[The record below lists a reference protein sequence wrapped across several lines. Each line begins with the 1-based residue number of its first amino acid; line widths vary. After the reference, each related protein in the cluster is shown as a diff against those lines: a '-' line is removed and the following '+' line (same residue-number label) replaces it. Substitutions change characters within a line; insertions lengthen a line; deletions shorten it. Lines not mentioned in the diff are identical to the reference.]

1 MIRTSAD
8 TNQHGIGL
16 TRLTDEALRTPQT
29 RKRPTQR
36 DIARRAGVSQAA
48 VSLVL
53 AGGDGSRIPEETRAR
68 ILQASADL
76 GYAPNPAARSLV
88 GGRNYLLGFHTFEN
102 VFPADQSDFYF
113 PFLLGVEREATRQ
126 GYDLLL
132 FSPAT
137 KAGSP
142 LERGAV
148 PSRLWLADGCVL
160 LGRHID
166 RGVLI
171 DIVRNDFPVV
181 FIGRREV
188 PDLDIAYVGVDY
200 ERATRRLV
208 ERLIA
213 SGHRVLGYIGEPG
226 GGEQSQDRL
235 RGYFDGVAELPER
248 ERSLKHSKPLTDEEL
263 ARWIDGGITA
273 VLVEPGEDD
282 GNVAA
287 LEAAARRLG
296 VRIPEE
302 LSVAVLG
309 DPAFTTAQRSDW
321 TRFAVPRELVA
332 ERAVRMLVA
341 LLDGQSVDRHV
352 LVDAIEVNG
361 GTVTAPP
368 ARS

>member
-1 MIRTSAD
+1 
-8 TNQHGIGL
+8 
-16 TRLTDEALRTPQT
+16 LTDEAIRSLPV

-53 AGGDGSRIPEETRAR
+53 AGGDGTRIPADTRSR
-68 ILQASADL
+68 ILQAAADL

-88 GGRNYLLGFHTFEN
+88 GGRNYLLGFHTFED

-132 FSPAT
+132 FSPANRPGT
-137 KAGSP
+137 QVKP
-142 LERGAV
+142 GAV
-148 PSRLWLADGCVL
+148 PNRLWLADGCVL

-166 RGVLI
+166 RGTLA

-208 ERLIA
+208 ERLIS

-235 RGYFDGVAELPER
+235 RGYFDGIAQLPQS

-263 ARWIDGGITA
+263 ARWIDRGVTA

-282 GNVAA
+282 SNVAA
-287 LEAAARRLG
+287 LEAAAGRLG
-296 VRIPEE
+296 IGIPAQ

-309 DPAFTTAQRSDW
+309 DPAFSAAARSDW

-341 LLDGQSVDRHV
+341 LLDGQAAQRHV
-352 LVDAIEVNG
+352 LVDAVEVEG
-361 GTVTAPP
+361 GTVAAPP
-368 ARS
+368 SPA

>member
-1 MIRTSAD
+1 M
-8 TNQHGIGL
+8 
-16 TRLTDEALRTPQT
+16 TDEATISIRP
-29 RKRPTQR
+29 RRRPTQT
-36 DIARRAGVSQAA
+36 DIAKLAGVSQAT

-53 AGGDGSRIPEETRAR
+53 NEGDSTRIPDDTKDRVLKAAAE
-68 ILQASADL
+68 L

-132 FSPAT
+132 FSPESRGSRRSSA
-137 KAGSP
+137 AG
-142 LERGAV
+142 GA

-166 RGVLI
+166 RQVLSE
-171 DIVRNDFPVV
+171 IVRNDFPVV
-181 FIGRREV
+181 FIGRREL
-188 PDLDIAYVGVDY
+188 PDADLAYVGVDY

-208 ERLIA
+208 ERLIGL
-213 SGHRVLGYIGEPG
+213 GHRVLGYIGEPG

-235 RGYFDGVAELPER
+235 SGYFDSIAHLPEP

-263 ARWIDGGITA
+263 ARWIDRGVTA

-282 GNVAA
+282 ANVAA
-287 LEAAARRLG
+287 LEASAARLG
-296 VRIPEE
+296 IDIPEQ

-309 DPAFTTAQRSDW
+309 DPAFTSTTRRDW

-332 ERAVRMLVA
+332 ERAVQMLVA
-341 LLDGQSVDRHV
+341 LLDGHAVERHV
-352 LVDAIEVNG
+352 VVDAVEEPG
-361 GTVTAPP
+361 GTIAGPSARRPGTATQHDLGRG
-368 ARS
+368 AN